1 MDQVTVVIPTRD
13 RKGLLLRTLRS
24 VLAQQG
30 VEVTVVVVD
39 DGSSDGTPAAIA
51 ALGDDRVRVIGNP
64 GRGVARARN
73 TGLAAAET
81 PWVAFLDDD
90 DIWSPQ
96 KLRAQLDALAATP
109 GAEWACTGAAGIDDR
124 SRVIFWS
131 APPREPDL
139 AAGLLSWNMIPASGS
154 AVLASRGLADRLGG
168 FDETLS
174 HLADWDFCTRLA
186 LAAPAAAVSRPHV
199 GYYIHGSGMSRD
211 VSALEA
217 EYRAIR
223 AKFADERKNRGVSL
237 DTDVWVNYIGSL
249 AYRSHR
255 RALGTRLH
263 WRLLVRRRRLRSL
276 FVIAAHLVPVDIRSM
291 RYWIAQR
298 KAPPGWSAE
307 AAEWLAE
314 YAKRAP
320 DGFADVAQDSGGVER
335 RPA

>member
-139 AAGLLSWNMIPASGS
+139 AAGLLSWNMIPA
-154 AVLASRGLADRLGG
+154 
-168 FDETLS
+168 
-174 HLADWDFCTRLA
+174 
-186 LAAPAAAVSRPHV
+186 
-199 GYYIHGSGMSRD
+199 
-211 VSALEA
+211 
-217 EYRAIR
+217 
-223 AKFADERKNRGVSL
+223 
-237 DTDVWVNYIGSL
+237 
-249 AYRSHR
+249 
-255 RALGTRLH
+255 
-263 WRLLVRRRRLRSL
+263 
-276 FVIAAHLVPVDIRSM
+276 
-291 RYWIAQR
+291 
-298 KAPPGWSAE
+298 
-307 AAEWLAE
+307 
-314 YAKRAP
+314 
-320 DGFADVAQDSGGVER
+320 
-335 RPA
+335 